1 MKDYNYDFSIVV
13 PVYNEAKNLAPL
25 TDRIL
30 EVFEEKD
37 YKYEIIYVN
46 DGSSDGSSSIIDK
59 YADDIENLKALHFK
73 ENNGQTAAFLAG
85 FKKAEGDYIITLDAD
100 LQVDPEDV
108 FDLIPQLDNYD
119 MVVGMRSS
127 RNDGLK
133 KKISSLVGNG
143 VRNMLTGETI
153 SDTGCPL
160 KVFKNEISRH
170 FYPFKGMHRFYP
182 TLARIKGYTVKEVP
196 VNHYPRK
203 FGNSKYGISNRMWVG
218 LLDTFAVRWMK
229 KRMINYELKED
240 K

>member
-1 MKDYNYDFSIVV
+1 MQSYDFSIVV
-13 PVYNEAKNLAPL
+13 PIYNEAENLAPL
-25 TDRIL
+25 TERII
-30 EVFEEKD
+30 EVFAD
-37 YKYEIIYVN
+37 RSYKYEMVYVN
-46 DGSSDGSSSIIDK
+46 DGSRDGSSSIIND
-59 YADDIENLKALHFK
+59 YAADIENLKVLHFT

-85 FKKAEGDYIITLDAD
+85 FKIAEGDYIITLDAD

-108 FDLIPQLDNYD
+108 FKLIPYLDDCD
-119 MVVGMRSS
+119 MVVGMRSN

-143 VRNMLTGETI
+143 VRNLLTGETI

-160 KVFKNEISRH
+160 KIFKNEISRY
-170 FYPFKGMHRFYP
+170 FYPFSGMHRFYP
-182 TLARIKGYTVKEVP
+182 TLARINGYTVKEVP

-203 FGNSKYGISNRMWVG
+203 FGNSKYGIANRIWVG

-229 KRMINYELKED
+229 KRIIDYELKED